1 MDDWW
6 TDLDNE
12 IVTYVNSHGAVA
24 CTDVARELGI
34 SEASAVSL
42 LGMLAR
48 DSKIRLQLSALPVT
62 QELSPAEH

>member
-12 IVTYVNSHGAVA
+12 ILAYVNSRGAVA
-24 CTDVARELGI
+24 CADVAQELRI
-34 SEASAVSL
+34 SEEAAASL

-48 DSKIRLQLSALPVT
+48 ESKIRLQLSALPVA
-62 QELSPAEH
+62 ELESSPK

>member
-24 CTDVARELGI
+24 STDVARELGI
-34 SEASAVSL
+34 SEAAAVSL

-48 DSKIRLQLSALPVT
+48 ESKIRLQLSALPVM